1 MTNEFQKTLDAV
13 RVLSL
18 KDLDASSDED
28 IWAEFVA
35 EGIDPDQ
42 LATSIAVSL
51 DDVLAASLRQQAA
64 ASKVAMQVRAVPK
77 KSLGLTLDLIKK
89 RIAQAFEAVILD
101 LTLPDSPRPETIER
115 MRAVAA
121 LWPPIVVATGHDSAA
136 VQMDCMWA
144 GASDWMPKELAISAP
159 AQFLARLIHA
169 IIRPQARAKIDGHAT
184 H

>member
-42 LATSIAVSL
+42 LVTSIAVSL
-51 DDVLAASLRQQAA
+51 DEVLAASLRQQAA

-89 RIAQAFEAVILD
+89 RIAQAFATEPQLATAFRDGSRQSDAD
-101 LTLPDSPRPETIER
+101 LETLYDDLVL
-115 MRAVAA
+115 M
-121 LWPPIVVATGHDSAA
+121 G
-136 VQMDCMWA
+136 
-144 GASDWMPKELAISAP
+144 K
-159 AQFLARLIHA
+159 
-169 IIRPQARAKIDGHAT
+169 IIDADDDR
-184 H
+184 